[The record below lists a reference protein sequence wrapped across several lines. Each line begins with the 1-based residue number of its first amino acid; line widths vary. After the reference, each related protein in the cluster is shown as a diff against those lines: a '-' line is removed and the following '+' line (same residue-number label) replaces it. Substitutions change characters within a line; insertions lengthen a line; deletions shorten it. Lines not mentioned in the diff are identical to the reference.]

1 MIGNKIVDR
10 ITKVSKTSTKNS
22 LELSRITH
30 DKEISKQRYISPRKN
45 RKLLMIWD
53 QYNSTIMEYQKII
66 SLLDKNLGWN
76 KWQPTWNV

>member
-22 LELSRITH
+22 LESSRITH
-30 DKEISKQRYISPRKN
+30 DKEISSRKN

-76 KWQPTWNV
+76 KWQPKWNV